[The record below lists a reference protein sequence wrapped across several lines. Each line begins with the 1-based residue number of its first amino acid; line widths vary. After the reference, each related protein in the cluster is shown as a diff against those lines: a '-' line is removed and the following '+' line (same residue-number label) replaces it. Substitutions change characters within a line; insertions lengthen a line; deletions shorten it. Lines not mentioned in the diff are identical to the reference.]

1 MGGDKGRCLSV
12 TQPQSEENVQTRTD
26 RLIVHGRVVAV
37 LVSAMKAEVDR
48 SGEGIGINSIE
59 AAPFPDLDIC
69 LMGSIA
75 YQMEWTFAQTS
86 TVVADR

>member
-1 MGGDKGRCLSV
+1 
-12 TQPQSEENVQTRTD
+12 
-26 RLIVHGRVVAV
+26 
-37 LVSAMKAEVDR
+37 MKAEVDR